1 MDNKFEYNYEAPTS
15 EERKE
20 IENIRN
26 RYVENN
32 LGSDKLNRIRKLDS
46 LVNNTPMILA
56 LSLGVIGSLI
66 FGLGMTFFLYWTES
80 FFWGFPFA
88 IIGTIMMIISYPI
101 YKRVHKKLKDKY
113 KEEIIKLSNS
123 LLEE

>member
-20 IENIRN
+20 IESIRN

-80 FFWGFPFA
+80 FFLGFPFA
-88 IIGTIMMIISYPI
+88 IIGIIMMVISYPI

-113 KEEIIKLSNS
+113 KEEIIELSNS

>member
-20 IENIRN
+20 IESIRN

-56 LSLGVIGSLI
+56 LSLGVIGSLM
-66 FGLGMTFFLYWTES
+66 FGLGMTFFLYWIE
-80 FFWGFPFA
+80 FFFCGFPFA
-88 IIGTIMMIISYPI
+88 IIGIIMMVISYPI

-113 KEEIIKLSNS
+113 KEEIIELSNS

>member
-15 EERKE
+15 KEREE
-20 IENIRN
+20 IESIRN

-46 LVNNTPMILA
+46 LVNNTPMIIA

-88 IIGTIMMIISYPI
+88 IIGTIMMVISYPI
-101 YKRVHKKLKDKY
+101 YKRVHKELKDKY
-113 KEEIIKLSNS
+113 KEEIIELSNS